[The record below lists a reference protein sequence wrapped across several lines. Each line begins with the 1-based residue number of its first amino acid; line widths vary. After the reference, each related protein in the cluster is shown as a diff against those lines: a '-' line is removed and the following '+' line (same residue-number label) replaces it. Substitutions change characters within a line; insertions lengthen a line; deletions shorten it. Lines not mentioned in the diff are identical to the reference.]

1 MYIFPGLGLGTI
13 LAKAKHVTD
22 SMVERAS
29 IALSDALTQEEKEAQ
44 LVYPRLSRIR
54 DISVEIALAVIRAA
68 QKDVSVCLILMF
80 SFSCKLSALGRRW
93 QPSSPQ
99 LV

>member
-44 LVYPRLSRIR
+44 LVYPRLGRIR
-54 DISVEIALAVIRAA
+54 DLSVEIALAVIRAA
-68 QKDVSVCLILMF
+68 QKDVSVRLMLM
-80 SFSCKLSALGRRW
+80 SSRSCKLSALGRRW
-93 QPSSPQ
+93 QHSFPQ
-99 LV
+99 LA